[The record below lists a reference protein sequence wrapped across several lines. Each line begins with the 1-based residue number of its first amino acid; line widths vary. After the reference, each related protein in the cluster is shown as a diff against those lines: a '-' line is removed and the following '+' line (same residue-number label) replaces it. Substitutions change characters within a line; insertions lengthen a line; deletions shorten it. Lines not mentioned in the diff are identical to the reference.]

1 MVMRG
6 FFVTSTGT
14 SVGKTF
20 VSRALLRGLRARG
33 LRVAGLKPI
42 ETGCVP
48 SPQDALAL
56 AEASGRMTLAHSPHW
71 YRAELPA
78 APYAVEL
85 ETGYPAPR
93 IDSLL
98 REIEVIAG
106 SHDAVLVEGAGGLLV
121 PLDRELSMADFA
133 RALGL
138 PLLMVAE
145 DRLGVLS
152 HVFTAVEAAQQRGLS
167 IAALVLNQ
175 SAVADPTDVSVRTNR
190 IILAERLGVPVL
202 THAHVAQDQPD
213 ALIQACE
220 QSGLLA
226 LTLAALGREAG

>member
-1 MVMRG
+1 MAMRG

-20 VSRALLRGLRARG
+20 VSCALLRGLRARG

-42 ETGCVP
+42 ETGCAP
-48 SPQDALAL
+48 APQDALAL
-56 AEASGRMTLAHSPHW
+56 AEASGRMTLAHSPRW

-85 ETGYPAPR
+85 ETGFPPPR
-93 IDSLL
+93 IQSLIS
-98 REIEVIAG
+98 EIEVIAS

-121 PLDRELSMADFA
+121 PLDRDHNMADFA

-152 HVFTAVEAAQQRGLS
+152 HVFTAVESAQQRGLA

-175 SAVADPTDVSVRTNR
+175 PALVDPNDASVRTNR
-190 IILAERLGVPVL
+190 LILAERLGLPVL
-202 THAHVAQDQPD
+202 THAHLAANQPE
-213 ALIQACE
+213 ALIAASE

-226 LTLAALGREAG
+226 LAQNALGPSA

>member
-1 MVMRG
+1 MSLRG

-14 SVGKTF
+14 NVGKTF
-20 VSRALLRGLRARG
+20 VSRALLMGLRARG
-33 LRVAGLKPI
+33 TRVAGLKPI
-42 ETGCVP
+42 ETGCAP

-56 AEASGRMTLAHSPHW
+56 AEASGRMTLAHSARW

-85 ETGYPAPR
+85 ETGTAPPR

-98 REIEVIAG
+98 AEIKEIAS

-121 PLDRELSMADFA
+121 PLDRQRSMADFA
-133 RALGL
+133 RALGM
-138 PLLMVAE
+138 PMLMIAE

-152 HVFTAVEAAQQRGLS
+152 HVLTAVECAEQRGLT

-175 SAVADPTDVSVRTNR
+175 NAAADPDDVSTRTNR
-190 IILAERLGVPVL
+190 AILAERLRFPVL
-202 THAHVAQDQPD
+202 AHPHVPHAEPD
-213 ALIQACE
+213 ALAE
-220 QSGLLA
+220 ASERSGLLELA
-226 LTLAALGREAG
+226 LTLLAR

>member
-1 MVMRG
+1 MAMRG

-20 VSRALLRGLRARG
+20 VSCALLRGLRARG

-42 ETGCVP
+42 ETGCAP
-48 SPQDALAL
+48 APQDALAL
-56 AEASGRMTLAHSPHW
+56 AEASGRMTLAHSPRW

-85 ETGYPAPR
+85 ETGFPPPR
-93 IDSLL
+93 IQSLIS
-98 REIEVIAG
+98 EIEVIAS

-121 PLDRELSMADFA
+121 PLDRDHNMADFA

-138 PLLMVAE
+138 PLLVVAE

-152 HVFTAVEAAQQRGLS
+152 HVFTAVESAQQRGLA

-175 SAVADPTDVSVRTNR
+175 PALVDPNDASVRTNR
-190 IILAERLGVPVL
+190 LILAERLGLPVL
-202 THAHVAQDQPD
+202 THAHLAVNQPE
-213 ALIQACE
+213 ALIAASE

-226 LTLAALGREAG
+226 LAQNALGPSA

>member
-1 MVMRG
+1 MAMRG

-20 VSRALLRGLRARG
+20 VSRALLRGLRAQG

-42 ETGCVP
+42 ETGCAP
-48 SPQDALAL
+48 SPLDALAL
-56 AEASGRMTLAHSPHW
+56 AEASGRMTLAHSPRW

-85 ETGYPAPR
+85 ETGFPPPR
-93 IDSLL
+93 IEALVS
-98 REIEVIAG
+98 EIEVIAS

-121 PLDRELSMADFA
+121 PLDRERSMADFA

-138 PLLMVAE
+138 PMLMVAE

-152 HVFTAVEAAQQRGLS
+152 HVLTAAEAAEQRGLS

-175 SAVADPTDVSVRTNR
+175 AVATDASDVSVRTNR
-190 IILAERLGVPVL
+190 TILAEKLGIPVL
-202 THAHVAQDQPD
+202 THAHVSADQSD
-213 ALIQACE
+213 LLISATQ

-226 LTLAALGREAG
+226 LALTALGRAD